1 MRVTVLL
8 FSFWAVSSS
17 ASSAPLPFNDGM
29 YASSLSIC
37 DAIEGGME
45 AWHEYF
51 QSGIVRV
58 INGPEITDYIETRC
72 VVSNVRRDGDRVLFT
87 AQCTTEDFVETV
99 EGGYTYIS
107 PDAFH
112 FRGQT
117 LTRCDV
123 AQSTAP
129 DDGFAASTE
138 EIIDLWSEANS
149 GCRGGS
155 GDDPRTMGACGARE
169 EYDAILQGRGWC
181 YGRPEDAEYQKAWQ
195 RCN

>member
-1 MRVTVLL
+1 MRVVLCIVVAA
-8 FSFWAVSSS
+8 FAVP
-17 ASSAPLPFNDGM
+17 ANGATLPFNEGM

-45 AWHEYF
+45 SWQEYF
-51 QSGIVRV
+51 ESGIVRV
-58 INGPEITDYIETRC
+58 INGATISDYVETTC
-72 VVSNVRRDGDRVLFT
+72 TASNVRRDGDRVLFT
-87 AQCTTEDFVETV
+87 ARCTTDDFVETV

-117 LTRCDV
+117 LTRCD
-123 AQSTAP
+123 AAPSSAP

-155 GDDPRTMGACGARE
+155 GDDPRTMGACGARD

-181 YGRPEDAEYQKAWQ
+181 YGRPDDAGYQRAWQ
-195 RCN
+195 RCD

>member
-1 MRVTVLL
+1 MRLSLCLL
-8 FSFWAVSSS
+8 SFLVVAVP
-17 ASSAPLPFNDGM
+17 AQAAPLPFNDGM

-37 DAIEGGME
+37 DAIESGME
-45 AWHEYF
+45 AWSEYF

-58 INGPEITDYIETRC
+58 INGPQISDAIETQC
-72 VVSNVRRDGDRVLFT
+72 DVSNVRRDGDRVLFT
-87 AQCTTEDFVETV
+87 AKCVTWDVWETV

-117 LTRCDV
+117 LFRCD
-123 AQSTAP
+123 AINASAP

-138 EIIDLWSEANS
+138 EIINLWSEANS

-169 EYDAILQGRGWC
+169 EYGAILEGRGWC
-181 YGRPEDAEYQKAWQ
+181 YGRPDDAGYQRAWQ
-195 RCN
+195 RCS

>member
-1 MRVTVLL
+1 M
-8 FSFWAVSSS
+8 AVITPAS
-17 ASSAPLPFNDGM
+17 ADPLPFNDGM
-29 YASSLSIC
+29 YSSSLSIC
-37 DAIEGGME
+37 DAIESGME

-58 INGPEITDYIETRC
+58 INGPQISDAIETQC
-72 VVSNVRRDGDRVLFT
+72 DLSNVRRVGDRVLFT
-87 AQCTTEDFVETV
+87 ANCVTWDVWETV

-107 PDAFH
+107 SDAFH

-117 LTRCDV
+117 LSRCDAAQTV
-123 AQSTAP
+123 AP
-129 DDGFAASTE
+129 EDGFTASTE

-169 EYDAILQGRGWC
+169 EYHAILQGRGWC